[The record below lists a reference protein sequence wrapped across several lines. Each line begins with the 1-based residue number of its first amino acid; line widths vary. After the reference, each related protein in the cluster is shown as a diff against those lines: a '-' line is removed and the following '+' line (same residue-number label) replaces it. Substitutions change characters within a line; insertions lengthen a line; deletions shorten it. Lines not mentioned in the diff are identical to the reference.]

1 MGASEVSLAA
11 LVTACAVIVG
21 LSGPLARAGEPHGPR
36 AFVQSVY
43 ARYAQ
48 GSDPQTLDAGAP
60 ALFAADLLSLIRED
74 ERRAHGEAGFLDHD
88 PICSCQDWTGLKVTA
103 IHVTP
108 NKDGHAKAAVDFTNG
123 GQAVHVV
130 LSLVQ
135 EDGQWRISDV
145 REPEVPSIRRY
156 LESALKTAAVTKP

>member
-1 MGASEVSLAA
+1 
-11 LVTACAVIVG
+11 
-21 LSGPLARAGEPHGPR
+21 
-36 AFVQSVY
+36 VY

-48 GSDPQTLDAGAP
+48 SSDPQTLDADA
-60 ALFAADLLSLIRED
+60 ATLFAADLLSLIRED

-88 PICSCQDWTGLKVTA
+88 PICSCQDWAGLKVTA
-103 IHVTP
+103 IHVTRD
-108 NKDGHAKAAVDFTNG
+108 KDGHAKAAVDFTNG
-123 GQAVHVV
+123 GQTVHVV

-135 EDGQWRISDV
+135 EEGQWRISDV